1 MTPNTRK
8 SSLWRLRGRLTP
20 VLVAFGLV
28 LGVSAPA
35 RSETIAQVGFSPDS
49 PEDSARVLVLSVI
62 DAAKSQIRMLSYSFT
77 ARAIVDAL
85 IRAKGRGV
93 DVMLVV
99 DEKGNR
105 DNYSQ
110 KALRAVA
117 SAGIPVRL
125 DSHYAIQHD
134 KTIITDG
141 VNVET
146 GSFNF
151 TDSAEK
157 RNSENALVIWNLP
170 SLAKDYLAHWQSR
183 WDWGRPFV
191 P

>member
-8 SSLWRLRGRLTP
+8 ISLWRLRGRLTP
-20 VLVAFGLV
+20 VLVAVGLV

-77 ARAIVDAL
+77 ARDIVDAL

>member
-20 VLVAFGLV
+20 VLVAAGLV

-77 ARAIVDAL
+77 ARDIVDAL

>member
-8 SSLWRLRGRLTP
+8 SSLWRFRGRLTP
-20 VLVAFGLV
+20 VLVAVGLV

-77 ARAIVDAL
+77 ARDIVDAL